1 MHFTLDGMDLY
12 IHPCMVHVLYIY
24 IKLTYILNIL
34 SFRPCAGLTDE
45 LGDDEEGSAWAEHVL
60 NAACHMHAIV

>member
-1 MHFTLDGMDLY
+1 MEWIY
-12 IHPCMVHVLYIY
+12 ISTHAWFMCYICIYIY